1 MNWQPRNDYVI
12 FRMVDTGV
20 SPGGVAVPEISIQGK
35 QFFVVATGPKVEGL
49 DIGEEVLMTGREG
62 FDYFPLPNTKGMFLT
77 QEKNVVLRQPVAEA
91 AV

>member
-20 SPGGVAVPEISIQGK
+20 SLGGVAVPEISIQGK
-35 QFFVVATGPKVEGL
+35 KFYVVACGPKVEDL

-77 QEKNVVLRQPVAEA
+77 QEKNVVLRQPVGE
-91 AV
+91 